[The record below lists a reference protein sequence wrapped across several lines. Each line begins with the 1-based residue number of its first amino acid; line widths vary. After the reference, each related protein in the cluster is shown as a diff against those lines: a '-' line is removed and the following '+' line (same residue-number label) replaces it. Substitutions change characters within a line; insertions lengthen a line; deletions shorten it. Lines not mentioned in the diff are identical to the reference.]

1 MSKITKLGNGC
12 IFREGKLFS
21 YEEDELYGR
30 MSPKKIL
37 LSDPQKNS
45 SGASAQVQQPKKAK

>member
-1 MSKITKLGNGC
+1 MSKITQLGNGC

-21 YEEDELYGR
+21 YEENALYGR
-30 MSPKKIL
+30 MTPKKIL

>member
-30 MSPKKIL
+30 MTPKKIL
-37 LSDPQKNS
+37 LSDPQKNL